1 MKYLFLLLI
10 CVYCCLF
17 GYARP
22 VIVYDDDNLSCNR
35 IISLEQDAYGFIWIA
50 TEDGLNKFDG
60 YTFANYF
67 HDESDS
73 TSIACNY
80 INKVYSD
87 SHQRLWVA
95 SNKGIQY
102 YLNYL
107 LIPIL
112 MLQL

>member
-73 TSIACNY
+73 CRGSTCN
-80 INKVYSD
+80 SD
-87 SHQRLWVA
+87 FTCFLCSCSSGPAA
-95 SNKGIQY
+95 SGQAADRGA
-102 YLNYL
+102 
-107 LIPIL
+107 
-112 MLQL
+112 

>member
-10 CVYCCLF
+10 CVCCCLF

-60 YTFANYF
+60 YTFCFCINYHLSLSMVYNKPNLRGKDTTF
-67 HDESDS
+67 P
-73 TSIACNY
+73 SIKYAEDAKM
-80 INKVYSD
+80 NK
-87 SHQRLWVA
+87 L
-95 SNKGIQY
+95 KG
-102 YLNYL
+102 
-107 LIPIL
+107 
-112 MLQL
+112 